1 MISWMRGRLTYAN
14 VLVTALAFLVLA
26 GTSVAQD
33 AASSAATLIT
43 GKQVKNGTIT
53 GKDVKN
59 HSLSKKDFKGS
70 VRGAQG
76 IQGEQGVQG
85 IQGLKGDKGDKG
97 DAGATNVVVR
107 TNSASISSGSQGT
120 AEVFCNAGER
130 AVGGGGNTS
139 VSSGRLFAS
148 RPGVKTLHFSG
159 LSFNYGADAPAAGAT
174 PDAWSVSAESPSSA
188 ATLSAYVI
196 CAAP

>member
-33 AASSAATLIT
+33 AVSSAATLIT

-59 HSLSKKDFKGS
+59 HSLTTKDFKGS
-70 VRGAQG
+70 VRGPQG
-76 IQGEQGVQG
+76 IQGQQGVQG
-85 IQGLKGDKGDKG
+85 IQGVKG
-97 DAGATNVVVR
+97 DAGAPGATNVKVH
-107 TNSASISSGSQGT
+107 TASKAITAGSSET
-120 AEVFCNAGER
+120 VDVFCPTGER
-130 AVGGGGNTS
+130 AVGGGGDLSVTS
-139 VSSGRLFAS
+139 AYLVTS
-148 RPGVKTLHFSG
+148 RPGVRTFS
-159 LSFNYGADAPAAGAT
+159 LSGFYAGTPADGQT
-174 PDAWSVSAESPSSA
+174 PDAWRVTGSKDSGYTGSA
-188 ATLSAYVI
+188 TVYAYVV